1 MIQPPDNHLRTGSV
15 PESVL
20 KNTTLSLMSPI
31 LIRLYCTK
39 YDTPIKRDLSIRLTK
54 RPGVESDG
62 IGGVGG
68 GEDGKKGDYSPFWG
82 TEGDFV
88 S

>member
-1 MIQPPDNHLRTGSV
+1 MYLRL
-15 PESVL
+15 E
-20 KNTTLSLMSPI
+20 
-31 LIRLYCTK
+31 RQ
-39 YDTPIKRDLSIRLTK
+39 K